1 MFLNRP
7 GALWRCLVFHTT
19 SISEITE
26 ATDVC
31 VCARA
36 PVCARVCVAS
46 HWIDFGP
53 FEGSGRKTLKFSGGA
68 GGLEVLIVD
77 RKKNLAPSGLKIY
90 SAWR

>member
-1 MFLNRP
+1 MHSG
-7 GALWRCLVFHTT
+7 GASF
-19 SISEITE
+19 SIPLPFQRSLKPQM
-26 ATDVC
+26 C
-31 VCARA
+31 VC
-36 PVCARVCVAS
+36 VCVAS